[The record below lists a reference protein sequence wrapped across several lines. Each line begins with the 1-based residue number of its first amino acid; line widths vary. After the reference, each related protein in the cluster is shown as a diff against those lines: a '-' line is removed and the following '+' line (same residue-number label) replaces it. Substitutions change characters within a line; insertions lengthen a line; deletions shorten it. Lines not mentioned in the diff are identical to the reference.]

1 MSDLI
6 LSIRIDAAEGRIGP
20 GKLALMRAIRAQ
32 GSLTAAAKAL
42 GMSYRRAWSLS
53 EELNGLAAAPLIAK
67 SSGGTAR
74 GGAELTA
81 KGAQVLALCEQLVEK
96 ASQSTEPELAAL
108 QEILQSGA
116 EG

>member
-20 GKLALMRAIRAQ
+20 GKLALMRAIREQ

-74 GGAELTA
+74 GGAELTE
-81 KGAQVLALCEQLVEK
+81 KGADVLALCEQLIEK
-96 ASQSTEPELAAL
+96 ASQYAAPELEAL
-108 QEILQSGA
+108 QAILESEA